1 MIILSFIIIYISISV
16 IFMGSLFYALDKK
29 YKTEINKLHIYY
41 NEKYD
46 YDINDL
52 NYAV

>member
-1 MIILSFIIIYISISV
+1 MIILSFIIIYISVSV
-16 IFMGSLFYALDKK
+16 MTMGSLFYALDKK
-29 YKTEINKLHIYY
+29 YKIEINKLHIYY

>member
-1 MIILSFIIIYISISV
+1 MIILSFIIIYISVSILT
-16 IFMGSLFYALDKK
+16 MGSLMYTLDKK
-29 YKTEINKLHIYY
+29 YKIEINKLHIYY